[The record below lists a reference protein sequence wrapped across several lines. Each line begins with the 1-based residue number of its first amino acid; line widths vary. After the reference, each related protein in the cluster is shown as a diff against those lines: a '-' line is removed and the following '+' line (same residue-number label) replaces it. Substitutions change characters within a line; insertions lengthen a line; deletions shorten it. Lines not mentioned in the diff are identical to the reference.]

1 MKSTVLCLLLTLG
14 VVTFSSAQSCSEI
27 FNSAVTNAINEREA
41 DHDRC
46 SRPAYYQLLCF
57 REANARFNASLD
69 TASEAYFT
77 CIEQ

>member
-1 MKSTVLCLLLTLG
+1 MCLLLTFG
-14 VVTFSSAQSCSEI
+14 VVIFSSAQSCSEI
-27 FNSAVTNAINEREA
+27 FNSAVTNAINER
-41 DHDRC
+41 DVDYDRF
-46 SRPAYYQLLCF
+46 SYGKWFRSLCF